1 MTSDTPAPSPDAPD
15 STIEPSRSLGAELLT
30 TTLPATTAG
39 TAVTDPKLPPF
50 RGD

>member
-1 MTSDTPAPSPDAPD
+1 MTSDTPAPSPDAAD
-15 STIEPSRSLGAELLT
+15 STTEPSRSLAAELLT
-30 TTLPATTAG
+30 TTLPSTAG

>member
-1 MTSDTPAPSPDAPD
+1 MTSDTPAPSSDAPD
-15 STIEPSRSLGAELLT
+15 RTTEPRRSLAAELLT
-30 TTLPATTAG
+30 TTLPATAG